1 MWRENLTTTHYHT
14 RVILYNK
21 IFSPDL
27 LVPKLSVLRHRC
39 IDGDRHTFLDTGSR
53 TTSPTAESLLP
64 VGETQSY

>member
-1 MWRENLTTTHYHT
+1 MLRVHLANYNT

-53 TTSPTAESLLP
+53 TMSPTAESLLP
-64 VGETQSY
+64 VDEMQSY